1 MCTCARERERSTS
14 GTAQS
19 SPQQQP
25 STPTP
30 PSLFPLTAHHSH
42 RHTYTRIYIRAC
54 VHSQSFHRS
63 ITIAIAIRHKP
74 TLIPNHESLT
84 ALFCFCCGRYSLP
97 VVVARRCCSLILAA
111 VALLLLRG
119 VFVRL
124 CVISSVQFILT
135 SLHHNP
141 FDSI

>member
-42 RHTYTRIYIRAC
+42 RHTHTYTHICAC

-84 ALFCFCCGRYSLP
+84 ALFCFCCGRYSLL
-97 VVVARRCCSLILAA
+97 VVARCRCSLVLAA
-111 VALLLLRG
+111 VVLLLLCG

-135 SLHHNP
+135 SLHRNL